1 MSDVLRTPSSADGP
15 SKLTSVAS
23 GTDATTPTR
32 PVVNPRPRTGWRAFA
47 AGIITAIMLVV
58 TLGVAA
64 FAQTGKA
71 ADGPTFLSPGAFLYA
86 ELRLDLPG
94 DQREQLMSFLGHLP
108 GFADPSAFDTKL
120 DETLDQMLGGP
131 GSPISWTQDVKP
143 WFGGQIMLGVSSVP
157 PMDPSGTMTTQ
168 TAPVVIAIGSTDRTA
183 LDASLAKLVSGP
195 NMASVTSEDYA
206 GTTIWS
212 SDSGSSITALAP
224 TDGLLLLSNDI
235 TELKASLDLLA
246 AGGPSLAD
254 DATYQAAIA
263 TLPADRVGAFYVDS
277 AQLKDALLPLAEQSL
292 QAQPS
297 MGISSDQLKAGLALL
312 PPTITG
318 YIRVDADH
326 LTFRLDAPVAEGSAL
341 SVRSTDIASKMPADT
356 IVYLE
361 TRDLGGGLK
370 TILSQLKSLLAA
382 QGNDQALAQIEA
394 LLGTGLDSYLDWVQ
408 DVGIGASL
416 SAAGPSVGL
425 VATVSDEATGQQ
437 RIDSLLMLIRAIS
450 ATADPSPVDITTEDV
465 NGTKVTTISLTDA
478 SGMTARLPVEARISI
493 ALGDGHLY
501 LGLGDFAKEAL
512 SRDPADSLASAA
524 GYTKAAAAAGD
535 NAGLVY
541 VDVASTLSF
550 AELMMSSDQR
560 TMFESQIKP
569 YADALDFIVA
579 SINQDASSSSASM
592 MLFVK

>member
-1 MSDVLRTPSSADGP
+1 
-15 SKLTSVAS
+15 
-23 GTDATTPTR
+23 
-32 PVVNPRPRTGWRAFA
+32 
-47 AGIITAIMLVV
+47 
-58 TLGVAA
+58 
-64 FAQTGKA
+64 
-71 ADGPTFLSPGAFLYA
+71 
-86 ELRLDLPG
+86 
-94 DQREQLMSFLGHLP
+94 
-108 GFADPSAFDTKL
+108 
-120 DETLDQMLGGP
+120 
-131 GSPISWTQDVKP
+131 
-143 WFGGQIMLGVSSVP
+143 MLGVSSVP

-195 NMASVTSEDYA
+195 NMASVTSEEYA

-501 LGLGDFAKEAL
+501 LGLISPRRRCRATRPTRSRAL
-512 SRDPADSLASAA
+512 PATPRRRLPRVTTLASC
-524 GYTKAAAAAGD
+524 
-535 NAGLVY
+535 
-541 VDVASTLSF
+541 
-550 AELMMSSDQR
+550 MWMSPRRCPSR
-560 TMFESQIKP
+560 
-569 YADALDFIVA
+569 
-579 SINQDASSSSASM
+579 SS
-592 MLFVK
+592 